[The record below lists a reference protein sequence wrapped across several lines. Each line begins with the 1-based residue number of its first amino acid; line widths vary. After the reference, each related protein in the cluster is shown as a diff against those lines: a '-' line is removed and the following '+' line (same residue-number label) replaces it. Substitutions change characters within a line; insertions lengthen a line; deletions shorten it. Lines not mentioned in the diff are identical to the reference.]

1 MNRKSNVIRNC
12 HFAKSCTQ
20 KSIALLKLF
29 TSTPHLAALQ
39 SVIKLPT
46 KTDLKNSL
54 PNSAKTKD
62 VVLEEVS

>member
-1 MNRKSNVIRNC
+1 MSHKPNVVLNNR
-12 HFAKSCTQ
+12 FAQPCTQ
-20 KSIALLKLF
+20 KSKALLQYIRNISPF
-29 TSTPHLAALQ
+29 AIQ

-54 PNSAKTKD
+54 PSNAKTKD